1 MKVFVTGASG
11 FVGSAVVKE
20 LLNAGHQVLGL
31 ARSEEPARKL
41 KQAGVAVYLGD
52 LTQPES
58 LIDAVTMS
66 DAVIHLGFVHDFT
79 RFKDMCELD
88 GKVIETIGEAL
99 EGTQKPFIITSAL
112 GVIAKNGIITEN
124 DQTIT
129 SPTPR
134 IATERAAEKI
144 AADGARVSVIRLSPV
159 VHDVE
164 DRRGFIP
171 ILIRIAREKGVSA
184 YISEGANLWPAV
196 HRQDATLLYRLAL
209 EKTADA
215 GIRYHAVAENGIP
228 FRLIAETIAK
238 QMDIPAVSIPQEK
251 AAQHFGW
258 IAHFVQFNMPA
269 SSEITQQVLA
279 WKPKYPTLMEELE
292 GDTYFPLL

>member
-20 LLNAGHQVLGL
+20 LLNTGHQVLGL
-31 ARSEEPARKL
+31 ARSDESAMQL
-41 KQAGVAVYLGD
+41 KQAGAAVHWGD

-58 LIDAVTMS
+58 LIDAVTMA
-66 DAVIHLGFVHDFT
+66 DAVIHLGFVHDFS

-88 GKVIETIGEAL
+88 GKLIETIGEAL
-99 EGTQKPFIITSAL
+99 VGTQKPFIITSAL
-112 GVIAKNGIITEN
+112 GVIAKNGIITEY
-124 DQTIT
+124 DQAIT

-134 IATERAAEKI
+134 IATERAAEKV
-144 AADGARVSVIRLSPV
+144 AAKGVRVSVIRLSPV

-164 DRRGFIP
+164 DRGGFIP
-171 ILIRIAREKGVSA
+171 ILIRIAREKGLSA
-184 YISEGANLWPAV
+184 YINEGANLWPAV
-196 HRQDATLLYRLAL
+196 HRQDAALLYRLVL

-228 FRLIAETIAK
+228 FKLIAEAIAK
-238 QMDIPAVSIPQEK
+238 QMDIPAVSIPLEK
-251 AAQHFGW
+251 AALHFGW
-258 IAHFVQFNMPA
+258 IAHFAQFSMPA
-269 SSEITQQVLA
+269 SGEITQQVLA
-279 WKPKYPTLMEELE
+279 WKPKHPALMEDLE